1 MIKLES
7 ITNRTNLL
15 FSSFNV
21 AIKCLKK
28 KIHDFVEEIPGRQR
42 TDTEGTSGV
51 SSMGP
56 SSYDS
61 DNKDVDDS
69 NWTTN
74 DDIEALIDE
83 AKTMI
88 SLGSYHENIVNLQG
102 VSYEVDHKYDTL
114 KQVFSSRTPRLA
126 SLLGVAILS
135 FYYVMIFL
143 IIVINLIFSFL

>member
-1 MIKLES
+1 M
-7 ITNRTNLL
+7 
-15 FSSFNV
+15 
-21 AIKCLKK
+21 
-28 KIHDFVEEIPGRQR
+28 PGRQR

-61 DNKDVDDS
+61 DNKDIDDS

-102 VSYEVDHKYDTL
+102 MTVGVVDATIHR
-114 KQVFSSRTPRLA
+114 VC
-126 SLLGVAILS
+126 
-135 FYYVMIFL
+135 
-143 IIVINLIFSFL
+143 SFLPLPLSLMHQ